1 MKPIIKADDVLTIF
15 KHGLQKTT
23 TTTTT
28 ERLRRER
35 DTAAASQDTQDKGK
49 SPKN

>member
-1 MKPIIKADDVLTIF
+1 MFQQFLNM
-15 KHGLQKTT
+15 GYRKTT

-28 ERLRRER
+28 EKLRRET

-49 SPKN
+49 SPKKLK